1 MPKKI
6 LSQTKKLLRRNQKPK
21 LPKPKNNRK
30 KTTPK
35 KKKLKRVKLNFELKK
50 IKKQ

>member
-6 LSQTKKLLRRNQKPK
+6 LSQTKKKLLKRNQQPWK
-21 LPKPKNNRK
+21 PKPKNNQ
-30 KTTPK
+30 TPK

-50 IKKQ
+50 NKKK

>member
-6 LSQTKKLLRRNQKPK
+6 LSQTTKKLKRNQQPRK
-21 LPKPKNNRK
+21 PKPKNNRK
-30 KTTPK
+30 KTPK
-35 KKKLKRVKLNFELKK
+35 KKKLKRAKLNFELKK